1 MALRQ
6 LIVARQLKDLRGEKD
21 KLAEAVKATEEKR
34 AAWTERECRAEAALA
49 EMTDEAT
56 AEERAAFDAEA
67 VEIEAEDTAI
77 KAEEEAN
84 AKRAEELDGK
94 IAALEAEEKELK
106 DKAEAARA
114 QKPAEKPAENNTN
127 KRGVEVMTYADERA
141 RRAAEIREICR
152 NDEVRNFIG
161 IIKEKRAVQGVT
173 YTIPTLMQPM
183 IVEAIKR
190 NSKLYRHV
198 NTDEIKGDGAYNV
211 LAAAPEAVWT
221 ATTGKINELV
231 MAINQFL
238 THGSK
243 LAGFVPVPNPYL
255 EDSVED
261 LAGIVVDLLG
271 QSNGY
276 ALDKAILYGT
286 GTNMPVGIVTRLAAS
301 SSPAWWQAGMPTFTD
316 LHSTHIGKLSASTV
330 KGVDL
335 YREMVGVLGLAEQ
348 KHLGKGGL
356 FWVMHQTTFTK
367 LKQELL
373 SINAAGAVVT
383 GAEPVM
389 PVIGGA
395 VEILDFVPANN
406 IVGGYGQEYK
416 LVQRKGV
423 QIALSEHAQFIEDNT
438 LFKGTSRW
446 DGLPYYG
453 EGFAAF
459 SLTTTAVT
467 TSVTFA
473 TDTANQVQQGG
484 GT

>member
-6 LIVARQLKDLRGEKD
+6 LLIARQLTELRGQKD
-21 KLAEAVKATEEKR
+21 ELAKTIAEVEGR
-34 AAWTERECRAEAALA
+34 RSAWKERESRAEAALA

-56 AEERAAFDAEA
+56 AEERAAFDAECA
-67 VEIEAEDTAI
+67 EIEAEDQAI
-77 KAEEEAN
+77 TAEEEAN
-84 AKRAEELDGK
+84 STRAAELDGK
-94 IAALEAEEKELK
+94 ISALEAEEQELK

-114 QKPAEKPAENNTN
+114 QKPAEKPAENNT
-127 KRGVEVMTYADERA
+127 RGGVEMMNYTDERA
-141 RRAAEIREICR
+141 RRTAEIREICK

-161 IIKEKRAVQGVT
+161 IIKEKRAVQGAT

-183 IVEAIKR
+183 IAEAIKR

-286 GTNMPVGIVTRLAAS
+286 GTNMPVGIVTRLAATEA
-301 SSPAWWQAGMPTFTD
+301 PAWWQPSMPTFTD
-316 LHSTHIGKLSASTV
+316 LHASHIGKLSGATV

-335 YREMVGVLGLAEQ
+335 YRELVGILGLAEQ
-348 KHLGKGGL
+348 KHLGKGDL
-356 FWVMHQTTFTK
+356 FWAMNQATFRK
-367 LKQELL
+367 LKQELI
-373 SINAAGAVVT
+373 SINAAGAIVT

-416 LVQRKGV
+416 LVQRKGI

-446 DGLPYYG
+446 DGLPYCG

-473 TDTANQVQQGG
+473 ADTANA
-484 GT
+484 

>member
-6 LIVARQLKDLRGEKD
+6 LLIARQLTELRAQKDELGKAI
-21 KLAEAVKATEEKR
+21 AEVEGKR
-34 AAWTERECRAEAALA
+34 AAWKERESRAEAALA
-49 EMTDEAT
+49 EMTDET
-56 AEERAAFDAEA
+56 SAEERAAFDAECA
-67 VEIEAEDTAI
+67 EIEAEDQAI
-77 KAEEEAN
+77 TAEEEAN
-84 AKRAEELDGK
+84 TTRAAELEEK
-94 IAALEAEEKELK
+94 ISAAEAEEKELRE
-106 DKAEAARA
+106 KAGAARA
-114 QKPAEKPAENNTN
+114 QKPAETPAENNTE
-127 KRGVEVMTYADERA
+127 RGGVTIMPYADERA

-161 IIKEKRAVQGVT
+161 IIKEKRAVQGAT

-198 NTDEIKGDGAYNV
+198 NADAIKGDGQYNV

-221 ATTGKINELV
+221 ATTGKINELA
-231 MAINQFL
+231 MGINQFL

-286 GTNMPVGIVTRLAAS
+286 GTNMPVGIVTRLAATQA
-301 SSPAWWQAGMPTFTD
+301 PAWWQASMPAFTA
-316 LHSTHIGKLSASTV
+316 LNATHIGKASAASV

-356 FWVMHQTTFTK
+356 FWAMNQTTFTK
-367 LKQELL
+367 LKQELI

-395 VEILDFVPANN
+395 VELLDFVPAGN

-416 LVQRKGV
+416 LVQRKGI

-473 TDTANQVQQGG
+473 ADTANA
-484 GT
+484 

>member
-1 MALRQ
+1 MALKQ
-6 LIVARQLKDLRGEKD
+6 LLVAQKLKDLRAKKEE
-21 KLAEAVKATEEKR
+21 LAQAIAAVEAKR
-34 AAWTERECRAEAALA
+34 AAWKERESRAEAALA
-49 EMTDEAT
+49 EMTDET
-56 AEERAAFDAEA
+56 SAEERAAFDAECA
-67 VEIEAEDTAI
+67 EIEEEDKAVT
-77 KAEEEAN
+77 AEEEAN
-84 AKRAEELDGK
+84 ATRAAELDGK
-94 IAALEAEEKELK
+94 ISALEAEEKELRE
-106 DKAEAARA
+106 KAEAARE
-114 QKPAEKPAENNTN
+114 QKPAEVPAENNN
-127 KRGVEVMTYADERA
+127 ARGGVEIMNFADERA

-161 IIKEKRAVQGVT
+161 IIKEKRAVQGAT

-198 NTDEIKGDGAYNV
+198 NADAIKGDGAYNV
-211 LAAAPEAVWT
+211 LASAPEAVWT
-221 ATTGKINELV
+221 ATTGKINELA
-231 MAINQFL
+231 MGINQFL

-286 GTNMPVGIVTRLAAS
+286 GTNMPVGIVTRLAATQA
-301 SSPAWWQAGMPTFTD
+301 PAWWQASMPAFTD
-316 LHSTHIGKLSASTV
+316 LHASHIGKLSASTV

-335 YREMVGVLGLAEQ
+335 YRELVGVLGLAEQ

-356 FWVMHQTTFTK
+356 FWAMNQTTFTK
-367 LKQELL
+367 LKQELI

-395 VEILDFVPANN
+395 VELLDFVPAGN

-416 LVQRKGV
+416 LVQRKGI

-473 TDTANQVQQGG
+473 ADTANQVTGG
-484 GT
+484 